1 MELKKIIAYAIFIL
15 IIIQSLAL
23 PVSAVNGVKIEQ
35 ILPIIPEINIV
46 IKPEL
51 STNETISKEQCFAKF
66 GNESLIVKSMEKF
79 DSAKHKSTV
88 YFLVDSSNSISSY
101 YLKEIKRK
109 LISYSDNLPETEKM
123 VLISFGLDV
132 ETLLAGNE
140 SKDIRRQKINSLT
153 VNEEQTNLLNA
164 IQCAVDLSQ
173 SETSVSSDR
182 SYAVVISDGENY
194 ETGGGNTQQETL
206 ETVSGHGLPIY
217 ALCVGA
223 SNSDASEFGSLAR
236 KSGGKIFAAHS
247 PAETGTSFDEL
258 IADSKNVYLVST
270 STKINQDST
279 GNQKTLMVR
288 IGDKSTS
295 VDIKPTRW
303 IKDEQAPTILKSE
316 SIKDDNGNIK
326 QYIYFS
332 ENVLNADN
340 PENFIISRKNKK
352 TDYTFSEAEYFFENG
367 EYYTILTS
375 KKELPKHN
383 DYIITTKNITDS
395 SNERNI
401 LSTDNSE
408 FNFGLRSELLIFM
421 RNYMWIVSIPIIL
434 AAIAVGL
441 LLYFKK
447 NLNNK
452 NQANDIQNFE
462 ADANLQKSTTRVQEN
477 YDYSVPAATE
487 KHHIISPSGKP
498 ITFKINDGKS
508 LIRTVKT
515 TISSKIIVGRSDDC
529 NIYLDDLKMSRFHFE
544 IELVNGKFWINDLSS
559 ANGTYL
565 NNIKITGKRKLK
577 TNDVIIAG
585 QATFTVIFCDK

>member
-1 MELKKIIAYAIFIL
+1 MDLKKIIASAVFVL
-15 IIIQSLAL
+15 IIIQALAL
-23 PVSAVNGVKIEQ
+23 SASAVNGVKIEQ
-35 ILPIIPEINIV
+35 ILPVIPEINIV

-51 STNETISKEQCFAKF
+51 STNETINKDQFFAKF
-66 GNESLIVKSMEKF
+66 GDESLTVKSMEKF

-88 YFLVDSSNSISSY
+88 YFLVDSSNSISNY
-101 YLKEIKRK
+101 YLNEVKRK
-109 LISYSDNLPETEKM
+109 LISYSDNLPENEKM

-132 ETLLAGNE
+132 KTLLSGNE
-140 SKDIRRQKINSLT
+140 TKDVRKQKISSLT
-153 VNEEQTNLLNA
+153 VNENQTNLLNA

-173 SETSVSSDR
+173 SETSVSYDR

-194 ETGGGNTQQETL
+194 ETDGGNTQQETL

-223 SNSDASEFGSLAR
+223 SNSDAAEFGSLAR
-236 KSGGKIFAAHS
+236 KSGGKIFTAHS
-247 PAETGTSFDEL
+247 PSETGASFDDL
-258 IADSKNVYLVST
+258 IADAKNVYLVST
-270 STKINQDST
+270 STTTNQGSN
-279 GNQKTLMVR
+279 GNQKALMIR
-288 IGDKSTS
+288 LGDKSTS

-303 IKDEQAPTILKSE
+303 IKDEQEPTIIKTE

-340 PENFIISRKNKK
+340 PENFVVSRKNKK
-352 TDYTFSEAEYFFENG
+352 TEYTFTDAEYFFEEG
-367 EYYTILTS
+367 EYYTVLTS

-383 DYIITTKNITDS
+383 DYIIIAKNITDS

-408 FNFGLRSELLIFM
+408 FSLGLRSGLIIFII
-421 RNYMWIVSIPIIL
+421 NNLWIIFIPVIL
-434 AAIAVGL
+434 AAISFSL

-447 NLNNK
+447 FFQSKKQNN
-452 NQANDIQNFE
+452 NIQNIE
-462 ADANLQKSTTRVQEN
+462 AATASQEFPAKIESN
-477 YDYSVPAATE
+477 YDYPAPDSTE

-508 LIRTVKT
+508 TIRTVKT
-515 TISSKIIVGRSDDC
+515 TISGKFIVGRSDEC

-544 IELVNGKFWINDLSS
+544 IELINGEFWINDLNS
-559 ANGTYL
+559 ANGTFL
-565 NNIKITGKRKLK
+565 NNIKITNRRKLK
-577 TNDVIIAG
+577 TNDVIVAG
-585 QATFTVIFCDK
+585 QATFIVLL

>member
-1 MELKKIIAYAIFIL
+1 MELKKIIAYTIFIL
-15 IIIQSLAL
+15 IIIQSLVL
-23 PVSAVNGVKIEQ
+23 PVSAVNSVKLEQ
-35 ILPIIPEINIV
+35 IFPIIPEINIV

-51 STNETISKEQCFAKF
+51 STNEKISKEQCFAKF
-66 GNESLIVKSMEKF
+66 GSESLVVKSMEKF

-88 YFLVDSSNSISSY
+88 YFLVDSSNSISNY

-109 LISYSDNLPETEKM
+109 LISYSDNLPESEKM

-132 ETLLAGNE
+132 KTLLVGNE
-140 SKDIRRQKINSLT
+140 TKDIRKQKINSLT
-153 VNEEQTNLLNA
+153 VDEEQTNLLNA

-173 SETSVSSDR
+173 SETTVTSDR
-182 SYAVVISDGENY
+182 SYAVIISDGENY
-194 ETGGGNTQQETL
+194 ETDGGNTQQETL

-236 KSGGKIFAAHS
+236 KSGGKIFTVHTPS
-247 PAETGTSFDEL
+247 ETGVSFDDL
-258 IADSKNVYLVST
+258 IADAKNVYLISAIST
-270 STKINQDST
+270 TNQAST

-288 IGDKSTS
+288 LGDKSTS

-303 IKDEQAPTILKSE
+303 IKDEKEPTILKSE

-352 TDYTFSEAEYFFENG
+352 TEYTFSDAEYFFEDG
-367 EYYTILTS
+367 EYYTVLTS

-383 DYIITTKNITDS
+383 DYIITAKNITDS
-395 SNERNI
+395 SNERNL

-408 FNFGLRSELLIFM
+408 FTFGLRSDLLIFM

-434 AAIAVGL
+434 AIIAVGL

-447 NLNNK
+447 NQKNK
-452 NQANDIQNFE
+452 NQADNIQNTE
-462 ADANLQKSTTRVQEN
+462 AAAILQKSIPRVQEN
-477 YDYSVPAATE
+477 YDYSVPTAME

-515 TISSKIIVGRSDDC
+515 TISSKIIIGRSDDC
-529 NIYLDDLKMSRFHFE
+529 NIFLDDLKMSRFHFE
-544 IELVNGKFWINDLSS
+544 IELINGEFWINDLHS

-565 NNIKITGKRKLK
+565 NNIKITSKHKLK
-577 TNDVIIAG
+577 TNDVIVAG